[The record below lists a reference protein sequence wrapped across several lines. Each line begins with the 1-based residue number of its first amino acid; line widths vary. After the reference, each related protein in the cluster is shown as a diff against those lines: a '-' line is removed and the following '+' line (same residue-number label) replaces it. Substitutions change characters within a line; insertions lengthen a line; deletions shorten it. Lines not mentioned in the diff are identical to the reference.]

1 MCEAVEAAEAVVK
14 EEAVE
19 ENTDGQRPVSEH
31 SCHHVRDGTTLKQR
45 RLLLCP
51 QYSEDFM
58 MGKKGTKN
66 RTVVKLSRIQ
76 TAENYYGSTVILSR
90 LF

>member
-1 MCEAVEAAEAVVK
+1 MVSSGDDEAAEAAAEAAAAAVVK

-45 RLLLCP
+45 RLLL
-51 QYSEDFM
+51 YVHSL
-58 MGKKGTKN
+58 
-66 RTVVKLSRIQ
+66 VK
-76 TAENYYGSTVILSR
+76 IL
-90 LF
+90 

>member
-45 RLLLCP
+45 MLLIFYP
-51 QYSEDFM
+51 QSSEDFM
-58 MGKKGTKN
+58 MEKRAKKDK
-66 RTVVKLSRIQ
+66 KL
-76 TAENYYGSTVILSR
+76 G
-90 LF
+90 